1 MSRHDRDCDTET
13 TTVTGTGRRI
23 RSDKKCVASV
33 ELECSLGL
41 AQRIVITAHSYG
53 GVVTM
58 SLASSRNMSRMA
70 GVFLTDSVHYALSG
84 DEDMDKML
92 VRIGKNYVTSEEVIL
107 L

>member
-1 MSRHDRDCDTET
+1 M
-13 TTVTGTGRRI
+13 
-23 RSDKKCVASV
+23 ASV

-41 AQRIVITAHSYG
+41 AQHIVIIAHSYG

-58 SLASSRNMSRMA
+58 SLACSRDMSRLA

>member
-1 MSRHDRDCDTET
+1 M
-13 TTVTGTGRRI
+13 
-23 RSDKKCVASV
+23 ASV

-41 AQRIVITAHSYG
+41 AQRIVITARSFG

-58 SLASSRNMSRMA
+58 SLASSSDMRRLA

>member
-1 MSRHDRDCDTET
+1 M
-13 TTVTGTGRRI
+13 I
-23 RSDKKCVASV
+23 IARSF
-33 ELECSLGL
+33 
-41 AQRIVITAHSYG
+41 G

-58 SLASSRNMSRMA
+58 SLASSSNMRRLA

-84 DEDMDKML
+84 DEDKMR

>member
-1 MSRHDRDCDTET
+1 M
-13 TTVTGTGRRI
+13 
-23 RSDKKCVASV
+23 

-58 SLASSRNMSRMA
+58 SLACSRDMRRLA

-84 DEDMDKML
+84 DEDMDKMF
-92 VRIGKNYVTSEEVIL
+92 EELELSQIKKL
-107 L
+107 TDLYKDDFKLHGYESI

>member
-1 MSRHDRDCDTET
+1 M
-13 TTVTGTGRRI
+13 
-23 RSDKKCVASV
+23 ASV

-58 SLASSRNMSRMA
+58 SLASSRDMSRLA
-70 GVFLTDSVHYALSG
+70 GVFLTDSVHYDALSG

>member
-1 MSRHDRDCDTET
+1 
-13 TTVTGTGRRI
+13 
-23 RSDKKCVASV
+23 
-33 ELECSLGL
+33 
-41 AQRIVITAHSYG
+41 
-53 GVVTM
+53 M
-58 SLASSRNMSRMA
+58 SLASSSSMSRLA